1 MPNDRPRVATGADP
15 AGVALRMLAD
25 GAGAAPRG
33 WWRAARADVVDLPEG
48 EAPADRVAAELR
60 RAETCDPSDESILHR
75 LNPEPAASNTA
86 DSRSSDGSNSAF
98 PPGVAAAADG
108 GKIPVSRQKF

>member
-1 MPNDRPRVATGADP
+1 MRAAQAAQADAVDRPEV
-15 AGVALRMLAD
+15 
-25 GAGAAPRG
+25 
-33 WWRAARADVVDLPEG
+33 

-60 RAETCDPSDESILHR
+60 RAETCVPSDESILHR

-108 GKIPVSRQKF
+108 EKISLSLHKF